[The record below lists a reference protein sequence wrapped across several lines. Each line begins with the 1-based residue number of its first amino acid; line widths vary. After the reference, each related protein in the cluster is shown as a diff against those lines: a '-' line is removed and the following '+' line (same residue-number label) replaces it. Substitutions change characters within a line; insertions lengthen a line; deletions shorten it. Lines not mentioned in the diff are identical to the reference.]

1 MITNIAAYIEKL
13 PKTTMLDIF
22 YDLCDEQ
29 GILVWQDMMFA
40 GSLYPTNDTIFL
52 NSVYKE
58 IEQNIIRLRN
68 HPCIALWCGNNEIDV
83 AWKNWGWQKKY
94 NYSESDSLIIWNGY
108 KDLFHDSIPSIISR
122 LDNRDYTSTS
132 PLSNWGKSENF
143 NHSSMHYWG
152 VWHGKE
158 DLSEFRNNIGRFM
171 VEYGFQ
177 SYPSMETINKF
188 TAINEQDLD
197 HPVMKNRQ
205 KSYIGN
211 GMITE
216 HTEKWYGKSSSF
228 DDFVIKSQQTQAI
241 ALKTAIQQHR
251 KKQPHCMGSLFWQL
265 NDCWPG
271 PSWSIIDHYG
281 NTKIA
286 YEVVKKEFQPIIAVI
301 DTTNKSITAHLINNS
316 GKDFEGTMHLK
327 LFKNN
332 DLLWS
337 TSKVL
342 SASNNESKLIYEKS
356 ISNQN
361 DLHAEIQVIQNGN
374 VIYTDEFWF
383 DFPKNR

>member
-1 MITNIAAYIEKL
+1 
-13 PKTTMLDIF
+13 
-22 YDLCDEQ
+22 
-29 GILVWQDMMFA
+29 
-40 GSLYPTNDTIFL
+40 
-52 NSVYKE
+52 
-58 IEQNIIRLRN
+58 
-68 HPCIALWCGNNEIDV
+68 
-83 AWKNWGWQKKY
+83 
-94 NYSESDSLIIWNGY
+94 
-108 KDLFHDSIPSIISR
+108 
-122 LDNRDYTSTS
+122 
-132 PLSNWGKSENF
+132 
-143 NHSSMHYWG
+143 
-152 VWHGKE
+152 
-158 DLSEFRNNIGRFM
+158 M

-177 SYPSMETINKF
+177 SYPSMETINKI
-188 TAINEQDLD
+188 ADINEQYLE

-228 DDFVIKSQQTQAI
+228 EDFVKKSQQTHAI
-241 ALKTAIQQHR
+241 ALKIAIQQHR

-301 DTTNKSITAHLINNS
+301 DTTNKFITAHLINNS
-316 GKDFEGTMHLK
+316 GKDFEGIIHLK

-337 TSKVL
+337 KSEVL
-342 SASNNESKLIYEKS
+342 SVSNNESKLVYEKS
-356 ISNQN
+356 ISKQN
-361 DLHAEIQVIQNGN
+361 DQHAEIQVIQNGS
-374 VIYTDEFWF
+374 VIYSDEFWF
-383 DFPKNR
+383 DLPKNR